1 MKQLS
6 SERGKHHL
14 KVDTQ
19 DDLWYL
25 SQIIDSGD
33 FVSGKTLRK
42 MKTGT
47 QDDRTQKAAKVP
59 VFIKIQVEKV
69 EWGDTL
75 RVLGRVVE
83 GPEDLSHGE
92 HHSFVLEPHT
102 EFTLEKQR
110 WLSYQKEKLEEACAQ
125 QQAPILIAVHDRE
138 EAYLAVTKRS
148 GYELVAHLQGKVAKK
163 GMDSGTLPNFYEEI
177 IQKLAELTGRLK
189 PSVIVIASPAF
200 WKEDLMKH
208 LPAEM
213 RKNVVLATCSSVGKE
228 AIDEVLKREEV
239 KTALSA
245 DRTTKELKLVE
256 ALLKALATTAKVA
269 YGEKEVAR
277 AVEAGAIEELL
288 VTDGFIKEKRE
299 ANLFEPVEQLL
310 KEADSQKAPIHVI
323 SSKNDA
329 GMRLDGLGGIAAML
343 RYRLS

>member
-1 MKQLS
+1 MKKLS
-6 SERGKHHL
+6 SERGKFHL
-14 KVDTQ
+14 MVETQ

-42 MKTGT
+42 MKVGT
-47 QDDRTQKAAKVP
+47 QEDRTQKAAKIP
-59 VFIKIQVEKV
+59 VFIKIQVEKL

-92 HHSFVLEPHT
+92 HHSFILEPHVD
-102 EFTLEKQR
+102 FTLEKEH

-125 QQAPILIAVHDRE
+125 QHAPILILVHDRE
-138 EAYLAVTKRS
+138 EAYLAATKKY
-148 GYELVAHLQGKVAKK
+148 GYEVIAHLEGKVAKK
-163 GMDSGTLPNFYEEI
+163 GMDSGQTSNFYEEI
-177 IQKLAELTGRLK
+177 AAKLFEVADRIK
-189 PSVIVIASPAF
+189 PSVLVIASPAF
-200 WKEDLMKH
+200 WKEELMKVV
-208 LPAEM
+208 PQA
-213 RKNVVLATCSSVGKE
+213 RKKSIVLATCSSVGKE

-245 DRTTKELKLVE
+245 DRTAKELKLVE
-256 ALLKALATTAKVA
+256 ALLKEIAVSGKAA

-277 AVEAGAIEELL
+277 SVQSGAAEQLL
-288 VTDGFIKEKRE
+288 ITDGFIQMKRQDAAFQPIE
-299 ANLFEPVEQLL
+299 SLL
-310 KEADSQKAPIHVI
+310 KTADSQKAAIHVI

-329 GMRLDGLGGIAAML
+329 GKRLDGLGGIAAML
-343 RYRLS
+343 RYKIF